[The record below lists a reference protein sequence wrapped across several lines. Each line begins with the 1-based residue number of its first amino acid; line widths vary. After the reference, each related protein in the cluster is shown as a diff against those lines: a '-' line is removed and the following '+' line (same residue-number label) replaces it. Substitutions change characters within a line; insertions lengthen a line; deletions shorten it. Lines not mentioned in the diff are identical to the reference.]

1 MSHLDLIPGTLVA
14 TRYRLEHLLI
24 QSGTGAM
31 FQAVDVTTR
40 RTVVLKHIALHDA
53 RGQKAFAR
61 EVRLLSRLRHP
72 ALPAIENHFQIHEHQ
87 FLVFEQISG
96 DDLGTLLERNTY
108 GFAERHS
115 LPRVVGWADRLLHLL
130 EYLHSYDPPIIH
142 RDIRPQNL
150 KCTAR
155 GDLVLLD
162 FGLAKGSPDQH
173 ISSTSSRSVR
183 SYTTQYAPLEQIQG
197 TGTEPRSDL
206 YALAATL
213 YHLLTGSPP
222 PNALTRA
229 SAVLTGLP
237 DPLQLA
243 HIANPVI
250 PPALAAV
257 LHQAL
262 APGLA
267 RRFATANTMRQAL
280 RPIQYELAGS
290 RDTHYAPVSAPPPPT
305 PRGAVFVGSL
315 ADALALLDTTT
326 ETPATQHTVH
336 HVDPGNPAA
345 HATIGAALAAATDGD
360 EIRIAAGEYH
370 EAITINHAIHIQP
383 HVPNADVVVHH
394 DTATVLTCYAD
405 TIVKGLTIRA
415 VATPDDDTRTRA
427 AVYIAAGRATIE
439 DCTIE
444 SHAQLGVL
452 IHGAISNP
460 ALLNCSLRHSRKAG
474 VLVLDDAHALLREC
488 TIHMHQHA
496 GVAVR
501 KGGNP
506 TLVQCTICDNQRDGI
521 YISDHGQGKFEQC
534 TIERNTRHGIVVRD
548 GGAPLITNCVI
559 QHQGNGHGVLLID
572 GGAGVVEDC
581 TIESNGQHGIM
592 HTGTSRP
599 LLRTSNIA
607 QNAEWGVVLAS
618 GSQMAIEQCT
628 IAQNAAG
635 GIEVQSNSNALVMY
649 TTIRDHRAVGV
660 VVHDQSAATIEHC
673 RIQANQ
679 GGAWLLADP
688 TRVVAR
694 NNELD

>member
-14 TRYRLEHLLI
+14 ARYRLEHLLI
-24 QSGTGAM
+24 QSSTGAM
-31 FQAVDVTTR
+31 FQAVDITTR
-40 RTVVLKHIALHDA
+40 RTVVLKHIALNDT

-72 ALPAIENHFQIHEHQ
+72 ALPTIEHHFQIHEHQ
-87 FLVFEQISG
+87 FLVLERIGG
-96 DDLGTLLERNTY
+96 DDLGTLLERNAY
-108 GFAERHS
+108 AFANRAT
-115 LPRVVGWADRLLHLL
+115 LPRVIGWADRLLHLL

-150 KCTAR
+150 KCTDR

-162 FGLAKGSPDQH
+162 FGLAKGAPDSH
-173 ISSTSSRSVR
+173 ISSTSSRSAY

-213 YHLLTGSPP
+213 YHLLTGTPP

-243 HIANPVI
+243 HIANPEI
-250 PPALAAV
+250 PATLAAV

-267 RRFATANTMRQAL
+267 RRFATAHGMRQAL
-280 RPIQYELAGS
+280 RSIQYELAGS
-290 RDTHYAPVSAPPPPT
+290 AAIHHAAVPVTTTTT
-305 PRGAVFVGSL
+305 PSNALFVGNL
-315 ADALALLDTTT
+315 ADALALLN
-326 ETPATQHTVH
+326 TPADTPSSQHTVH
-336 HVDPGNPAA
+336 LVDPHNPSAYP
-345 HATIGAALAAATDGD
+345 TVGAALAAATDGD
-360 EIRIAAGEYH
+360 VLRISAGEYH
-370 EAITINHAIHIQP
+370 EAITINHAVSLQP
-383 HVPNADVVVHH
+383 DAPNAAVILTHEQ
-394 DTATVLTCYAD
+394 ATVLTCYAD
-405 TIVKGLTIRA
+405 AFISGLTIRA
-415 VATPDDDTRTRA
+415 SAAPSEDVRTRA
-427 AVYIAAGRATIE
+427 AVYVAAGRATFE

-452 IHGAISNP
+452 IHGATSNP
-460 ALLNCSLRHSRKAG
+460 ALLHCTIRSSHKAG
-474 VLVLDDAHALLREC
+474 VMVIDDAHALLREC

-496 GVAVR
+496 GVVIR
-501 KGGNP
+501 TGGNP
-506 TLVQCTICDNQRDGI
+506 LLVQCTICDNRRDGI
-521 YISDHGQGKFEQC
+521 YISDHGQGRIEQS

-548 GGAPLITNCVI
+548 GGAPLISGCTI
-559 QHQGNGHGVLLID
+559 QHQGNGQGILLTD
-572 GGAGVVEDC
+572 GGVGVIEDC
-581 TIESNGQHGIM
+581 SIQDNGQHGIM
-592 HTGTSRP
+592 HMGASRP
-599 LLRTSNIA
+599 LLRTSTIS
-607 QNAEWGVVLAS
+607 QNAAWGVVLAS

-628 IAQNAAG
+628 IAQNTAG
-635 GIEVQSNSNALVMY
+635 GLAVRGESNALIIY
-649 TTIRDHRAVGV
+649 TTIRDHQTVGV
-660 VVHDQSAATIEHC
+660 VLHDTSAATIEHC

-688 TRVVAR
+688 TRVVSR